1 MSLDALHRVSLRRM
15 LIALLLAGVMAGSL
29 LQVWL
34 TWQTA
39 RAAVNAA
46 FDRSLYGA
54 VKAIDANV
62 STESGGLAVELPYA
76 LFEFFELTAN
86 GPVHYRVATLDGLV
100 EIGSPDLP
108 MPDAPLQDR
117 QPHFDTVEYA
127 GARVRIATY
136 QRALAQPIG
145 GSGDTR
151 LVIQV
156 AEPFASRDQFGR
168 RFLIGAIARDA
179 LLAALAAAAVAAAVA
194 WALRPLR
201 QLRQE
206 VVQRA
211 PDDLSPMDTS
221 RVPRDVL
228 PLVEAMNQHIL
239 RNRELLDGQRR
250 FVDDASHQLRTP
262 LSTLQT
268 QLSFAQRATDLPS
281 VQAAL
286 AALRAQLRHA
296 IRQTNQMLALARA
309 DSCDLGTN
317 AVDLA
322 ELAQEVTRRWW
333 PQARSQRI
341 DLGLETPDAPAWVQA
356 QRGLIEEA
364 LANLL
369 DNALRY
375 TPPGGR
381 VTVEVAHAADGV
393 SLGVRDSGP
402 GIPSEE
408 RPRATQRFFRASNSQ
423 GAGSGLGLAIV
434 ASIARR
440 HQGRFELM
448 QAPDEGGLWARITLP
463 PAPAV
468 AMAAMAATAPS
479 ADRTP

>member
-1 MSLDALHRVSLRRM
+1 MNLDALHRVSLRRM
-15 LIALLLAGVMAGSL
+15 LIVLLLAGVMVGSL

-39 RAAVNAA
+39 RSAVNAA
-46 FDRSLYGA
+46 FDRSLLGA

-62 STESGGLAVELPYA
+62 STESGGLAVELPYV

-108 MPDAPLQDR
+108 MPAQPLGER

-127 GARVRIATY
+127 GAQVRIATY
-136 QRALAQPIG
+136 QRALAHPIG
-145 GSGDTR
+145 GSSDTL

-206 VVQRA
+206 VAQRA

-239 RNRELLDGQRR
+239 RNRELLDAQRR

-268 QLSFAQRATDLPS
+268 QLSFAQRASDLPS

-286 AALRAQLRHA
+286 AALREQLRHA

-309 DSCDLGTN
+309 DSCDLDTE

-322 ELAQEVTRRWW
+322 ELASEVTRSRW
-333 PQARSQRI
+333 PQARAKDI
-341 DLGLETPDAPAWVQA
+341 DLGLETPEQSTWVQV
-356 QRGLIEEA
+356 QRELLEEA
-364 LANLL
+364 LANLI

-375 TPPGGR
+375 TPAGGR
-381 VTVEVAHAADGV
+381 ITVEVAVDARAA

-402 GIPSEE
+402 GIPPAEL
-408 RPRATQRFFRASNSQ
+408 PRAMQRFFRASNAQ

-440 HQGRFELM
+440 HQGRLELLR
-448 QAPDEGGLWARITLP
+448 APQEGGLWARIGLP
-463 PAPAV
+463 RAGALP
-468 AMAAMAATAPS
+468 TAPS

>member
-1 MSLDALHRVSLRRM
+1 MTLDALHRVSLRRM
-15 LIALLLAGVMAGSL
+15 LIVLLLAGVMVGSL

-34 TWQTA
+34 TWHTA

-46 FDRSLYGA
+46 FDRSLFGA

-62 STESGGLAVELPYA
+62 STESGGLAVELPYV

-86 GPVHYRVATLDGLV
+86 GPVHYRVATQDGLV

-108 MPDAPLQDR
+108 MPEESLQDR
-117 QPHFDTVEYA
+117 QPHFATVEYA
-127 GARVRIATY
+127 GAQVRIASY
-136 QRALAQPIG
+136 QRALAQPMG
-145 GSGDTR
+145 GSSATQ

-156 AEPFASRDQFGR
+156 AEPFASRDQFSR
-168 RFLIGAIARDA
+168 RFIAGAVARDV
-179 LLAALAAAAVAAAVA
+179 LLAALAAAAAAAAVA

-206 VVQRA
+206 VVARA

-268 QLSFAQRATDLPS
+268 QLAFAQRAADLPS

-286 AALRAQLRHA
+286 AALREQLRHT

-309 DSCDLGTN
+309 DSCDG
-317 AVDLA
+317 AMEPVDLDQ
-322 ELAQEVTRRWW
+322 LASEVTRRWW
-333 PQARSQRI
+333 PQARSQQI
-341 DLGLETPDAPAWVQA
+341 DLGLETAAQPAWVPA
-356 QRGLIEEA
+356 QRELLEEA

-375 TPPGGR
+375 TPAGGR
-381 VTVEVAHAADGV
+381 VTVAVALDGDSVHLAV
-393 SLGVRDSGP
+393 SDSGP
-402 GIPSEE
+402 GIPPAELAH
-408 RPRATQRFFRASNSQ
+408 ATQRFFRASNSQ
-423 GAGSGLGLAIV
+423 GTGSGLGLAIV
-434 ASIARR
+434 ASIAAR
-440 HQGRFELM
+440 HHGRFDL
-448 QAPDEGGLWARITLP
+448 QAAANEGGLCARITLP
-463 PAPAV
+463 CLAARANVPAAG
-468 AMAAMAATAPS
+468 
-479 ADRTP
+479 RTP